1 MPKGQHMIQRKNILN
16 KKKLCYNCTGEN
28 HRAIDCRSKRTCQH
42 CKEEKEQ
49 ETSDKGSGEHFVNVG
64 GIKCRALID
73 TGAGSSYMSSSLA
86 NRFKKNP
93 LRKDYKQIET
103 ILHAETTKVK
113 VYEVKVSNLE
123 GNFKMSKQ
131 MSIRSTNHS

>member
-49 ETSDKGSGEHFVNVG
+49 ETSDKGSGEQFVNVD